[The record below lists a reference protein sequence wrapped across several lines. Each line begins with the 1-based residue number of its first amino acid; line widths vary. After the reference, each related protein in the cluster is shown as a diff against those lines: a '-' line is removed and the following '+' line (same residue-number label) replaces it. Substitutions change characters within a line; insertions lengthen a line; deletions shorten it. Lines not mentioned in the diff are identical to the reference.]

1 MARKSELPPGLEDR
15 KPSNVIRA
23 RLRQQDAKGE
33 VQNLRASFPYN
44 EDVAASHPQSRT
56 SAIVAAK
63 AWLEEQRR
71 ALRFD
76 GTPVGSRLQDQ
87 TLGGWV
93 QRYIDEAEEAMVEL
107 AAMAQAKAD
116 GQPRAAKRP
125 IPAHARKK
133 GIAQE
138 CTVLRSYLREFPK
151 LMARAPDQVTRE
163 HLDQVRDWLRYE
175 RTYRDGT
182 PATVKP
188 ASINRNMDILSAVY
202 NTARKDRNWNFDVAN
217 PIKGLPKLKA
227 ETAKEQP
234 RKGELVTN
242 AELTQIL
249 AKIPEASLETRC
261 CICFLRW
268 SGGRRSEALRLDW
281 SDVDFDKEIPE
292 VTFRDTKDPL
302 GRQRQRTIPLNRH
315 AVQALY
321 ELLAG
326 KPKPAKG
333 RVFPLAK
340 DTPTQA
346 FIRGRDRAGIHK
358 RLHDMRHTRTTEV
371 TSDLPVHEAQ
381 QITGHL
387 DARMLMHYYHPD
399 AQHLGAKLEK
409 ADAERAAAA
418 VNKQVGDKGL
428 LTLTPEQLTA
438 MITKAVADALKG

>member
-1 MARKSELPPGLEDR
+1 MARKAELPPGLEDR

-23 RLRQQDAKGE
+23 RLRQQDAKGK
-33 VQNLRASFPYN
+33 VQNLRASFPYDEN
-44 EDVAASHPQSRT
+44 ASATHPQSRT

-93 QRYIDEAEEAMVEL
+93 QRYIDEAEEAEVEL
-107 AAMAQAKAD
+107 AAMERAKAT
-116 GQPRAAKRP
+116 GQPRAPKRP

-138 CTVLRSYLREFPK
+138 CNVLRSLMREFPK
-151 LMARAPDQVTRE
+151 LMARAPDKVTRE
-163 HLDQVRDWLRYE
+163 HIDQVRDWLRYE
-175 RTYRDGT
+175 RTYLDGS
-182 PATVKP
+182 PATLKP
-188 ASINRNMDILSAVY
+188 AAINRNIDILSAVF
-202 NTARKDRNWNFDVAN
+202 NTARKDRNWGFDIEN
-217 PIKGLPKLKA
+217 PLRGIPKLKP
-227 ETAKEQP
+227 ENAKEQP

-242 AELTQIL
+242 AELTKIL
-249 AKIPEASLETRC
+249 AKIPDANLATRC
-261 CICFLRW
+261 CIKFLRW

-281 SDVDFDKEIPE
+281 SDVDFDKDIPE

-302 GRQRQRTIPLNRH
+302 GRPRQRTIPLNRH

-346 FIRGRDRAGIHK
+346 FIRGRDRAGIQK
-358 RLHDMRHTRTTEV
+358 RLHDLRHTRTTEV

-418 VNKQVGDKGL
+418 INKQMSDKGL